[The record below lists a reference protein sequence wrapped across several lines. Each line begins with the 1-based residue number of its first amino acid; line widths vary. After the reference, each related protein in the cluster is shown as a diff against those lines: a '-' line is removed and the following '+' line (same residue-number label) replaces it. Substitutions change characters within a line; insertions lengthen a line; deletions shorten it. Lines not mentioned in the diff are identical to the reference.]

1 MTSAN
6 LPPPVPPDGPPSIHG
21 SRFARTGLVDDLRAM
36 IEAIAHQDDLW
47 VEEAVSALGRR
58 RKVLAPLGMLVGA
71 FVMIFQGLKLLV
83 SEWRLALVQIVPA
96 LWIWAAVADLKFH
109 TLGGARFRLWHG
121 ILPVLFVLCVVV
133 LSVAALYLN
142 VVFAFAIAR
151 PGRPELHPAFREA
164 RRLFR
169 PILLTGIV
177 VGGGLGVAAFIVPD
191 WGIGWFG
198 LALSVM
204 VGVMMVAYVA
214 VPSRL
219 VGLRATASRRD
230 RWATTVLASV
240 LAAAVSAPAYVLDRI
255 GILLIGTP
263 LLILGAFFLL
273 GGALLQVGLTGAARA
288 IKLSARLVGRTEGR
302 APA

>member
-1 MTSAN
+1 
-6 LPPPVPPDGPPSIHG
+6 
-21 SRFARTGLVDDLRAM
+21 M

-302 APA
+302 PPP